1 MTDSH
6 RPSLPPS
13 SESDGTVS
21 PDEATGATT
30 PSTGADD
37 LDVPEPFRE
46 AVDALREEVEAAAE
60 TIRNLRAENAR
71 LRQRID
77 VLLERPDVSDDDAFI
92 LLEGKRVQLRDRIQ
106 QFIDAIDDHLATSPE
121 SGIGSEWPENPPE
134 APQVPDEASDANGAS
149 ATANASEDGAA
160 GGSEEMDN
168 AASDRNDNAESN
180 PLMLQDG
187 LPDDRD
193 FEVEVP
199 DDDTEEE
206 SAPVSKRSPCRD
218 DYTSEP
224 RTVPPGLQPRRS
236 SRRRP

>member
-1 MTDSH
+1 
-6 RPSLPPS
+6 
-13 SESDGTVS
+13 
-21 PDEATGATT
+21 
-30 PSTGADD
+30 
-37 LDVPEPFRE
+37 
-46 AVDALREEVEAAAE
+46 
-60 TIRNLRAENAR
+60 
-71 LRQRID
+71 
-77 VLLERPDVSDDDAFI
+77 
-92 LLEGKRVQLRDRIQ
+92 LLEGKRAQLRDRIQ

-134 APQVPDEASDANGAS
+134 APQVPEEASDADGAS
-149 ATANASEDGAA
+149 APANASEDEAADGA
-160 GGSEEMDN
+160 EEVDN

-180 PLMLQDG
+180 PPMLQDG

-199 DDDTEEE
+199 DDDAEEE
-206 SAPVSKRSPCRD
+206 SAPVSKRTPCRD